1 MKKILCLVL
10 ALLCLS
16 AYAMAESVP
25 SKNTSDMVSVEIDA
39 TSNPDLPVDSG
50 LVVLPVLEE
59 DEAHATAYA
68 EPIALCQEEIAKLA
82 ENVAQSEESAE
93 TSGVEAY
100 FGEVHDSEG
109 NVVVLSEALAA
120 QTLDVFE
127 FMPLIVE
134 NYEDTY
140 GDVTLTFQF
149 KTPYAEGEELLVL
162 VGIRN
167 SETGEIAWTAFE
179 GVGIVEEGSVQVV
192 FTPEIM
198 DAIQNNMA
206 LLAVV
211 SAGEVEEAG
220 EQ

>member
-1 MKKILCLVL
+1 MQLQ
-10 ALLCLS
+10 
-16 AYAMAESVP
+16 ES
-25 SKNTSDMVSVEIDA
+25 
-39 TSNPDLPVDSG
+39 DLPVDSG

-167 SETGEIAWTAFE
+167 SEPMKRLGRRSKVSELAKRVRCRLCLRRKLWTRFRTIWLCSRA
-179 GVGIVEEGSVQVV
+179 
-192 FTPEIM
+192 
-198 DAIQNNMA
+198 
-206 LLAVV
+206 V

>member
-50 LVVLPVLEE
+50 LVVLPCWKKMKRTRSLTRSPSRF
-59 DEAHATAYA
+59 ARRK
-68 EPIALCQEEIAKLA
+68 IAKLA

-93 TSGVEAY
+93 ASGVEAY

-179 GVGIVEEGSVQVV
+179 GVGIGEEGSVQVV

>member
-1 MKKILCLVL
+1 MRLIYFVQYFLPEKASGLQLVEDLLEGLAAHGWDVDLYTPTPTRGVTKDVYKRQVERRLSMKKILCLVL

-59 DEAHATAYA
+59 DEAHAIAYA

-127 FMPLIVE
+127 FMPLIVRC
-134 NYEDTY
+134 
-140 GDVTLTFQF
+140 V
-149 KTPYAEGEELLVL
+149 
-162 VGIRN
+162 
-167 SETGEIAWTAFE
+167 
-179 GVGIVEEGSVQVV
+179 
-192 FTPEIM
+192 
-198 DAIQNNMA
+198 
-206 LLAVV
+206 
-211 SAGEVEEAG
+211 
-220 EQ
+220 

>member
-25 SKNTSDMVSVEIDA
+25 SKNTSDMVSLEIDA
-39 TSNPDLPVDSG
+39 TLNPDLPADSG
-50 LVVLPVLEE
+50 LVVLPVPEE
-59 DEAHATAYA
+59 DEEHAGAYA

-82 ENVAQSEESAE
+82 ESVAQSAETAE

-100 FGEVHDSEG
+100 FGEVRDSDG

-120 QTLDVFE
+120 QSLNVFE

-134 NYEDTY
+134 NYENTY

-149 KTPYAEGEELLVL
+149 KTPYADGEVLLVL
-162 VGIRN
+162 VGIQN

-179 GVGIVEEGSVQVV
+179 GVGLGEEGAVQVV

-220 EQ
+220 GQ

>member
-93 TSGVEAY
+93 ASGVEAY

-149 KTPYAEGEELLVL
+149 KMPYAEGEELLVL

-179 GVGIVEEGSVQVV
+179 GVGIGEEGSVQVV